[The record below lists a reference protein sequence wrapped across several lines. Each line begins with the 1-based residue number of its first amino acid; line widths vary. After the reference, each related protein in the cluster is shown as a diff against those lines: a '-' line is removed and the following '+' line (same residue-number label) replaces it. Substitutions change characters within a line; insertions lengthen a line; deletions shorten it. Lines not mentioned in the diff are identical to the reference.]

1 MRRFLVIIVFFF
13 VAGSVFAQ
21 GYKQSAGIRASWAS
35 PGLEYRYYTG
45 EQHSFRGLLAIR
57 NRGLQLHALSEFYQ
71 YDLFSFS
78 YQLVFF
84 YGAGVHAGF
93 ESWDEISEVNEQRR
107 AETRSAFL
115 AGVDGVVG
123 VEYLFYEAPVK
134 LGIEVKPYLDF
145 FGKNGFDVYLPD
157 FALTVRYLF

>member
-84 YGAGVHAGF
+84 YGAGVHC
-93 ESWDEISEVNEQRR
+93 
-107 AETRSAFL
+107 
-115 AGVDGVVG
+115 
-123 VEYLFYEAPVK
+123 YEAPVK